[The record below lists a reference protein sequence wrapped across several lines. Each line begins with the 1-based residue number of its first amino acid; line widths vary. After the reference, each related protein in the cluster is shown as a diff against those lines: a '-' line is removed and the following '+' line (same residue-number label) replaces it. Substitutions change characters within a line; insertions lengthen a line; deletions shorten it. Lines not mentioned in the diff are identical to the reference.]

1 MNEQEAR
8 ARLIDAINAAGG
20 QRAFA
25 NQHHFTVGYV
35 HDVIYGKRA
44 LADRIARAIGL
55 ERITVYQEA
64 RHDNN

>member
-1 MNEQEAR
+1 MNEQQAR
-8 ARLIDAINAAGG
+8 QRLIDAINAAGG

-25 NQHHFTVGYV
+25 DQHRFTPGYV

-55 ERITVYQEA
+55 ERVMTVEYREVEK
-64 RHDNN
+64 